1 MIIGTESTTSSAPLI
16 TNKYNRI
23 IIHSSIWRNYSTQKN
38 LSCYNGPMVDF
49 SLSHEHQMVQE
60 MVREFVQ
67 KEVAPVIKEC
77 DRQQQMAEFVLP
89 RMGELGILGICLPMK
104 YGGQGMDYIALGLA
118 CEELEVVDTSLRVVM
133 SVHVGL
139 NSMAL
144 FQWAT
149 EEQKQRFLTP
159 QAQGK
164 KIACFGLTEPGAG
177 SDVSAIVST
186 ARRDGGEY
194 VLNGEKM
201 WISLATKAHHCLWV
215 GRTNRADDPHEN
227 LSAFLVELN
236 RPGVTTGDIHG
247 KLGVRAGST
256 GWIAFQDVRV
266 PVANRIGEDGEGFK
280 IAMSCLDNGRYTVA
294 SGATGL
300 IRASLEASIRYAKE
314 RRAFGREIARMQLVQ
329 QKIAKMVQSYEMAR
343 LLYLRAGW
351 MKNQGLRNTRETS
364 LAKWFATDASFEAA
378 NEAVQIHGAYG
389 YSDEYD
395 VERYLRNSKGAVIYE
410 GTSEI
415 HQLMQAGYALGYRAD
430 ALLRCE
436 LPAYD
441 PTFWSV

>member
-1 MIIGTESTTSSAPLI
+1 
-16 TNKYNRI
+16 
-23 IIHSSIWRNYSTQKN
+23 
-38 LSCYNGPMVDF
+38 MVDF
-49 SLSHEHQMVQE
+49 SLSQEHKMIQN
-60 MVREFVQ
+60 MVRDFAQ
-67 KEVAPVIKEC
+67 KEVAPIIKQC
-77 DRQQQMAEFVLP
+77 DRQQQMADFVIP
-89 RMGELGILGICLPMK
+89 RMGELGILGICLPVR
-104 YGGQGMDYIALGLA
+104 YGGQGMDYISLGLG
-118 CEELEVVDTSLRVVM
+118 CEELEAVDTSLRVVM

-144 FQWAT
+144 FQWAS
-149 EEQKQRFLTP
+149 EEQKQHYLIP
-159 QAQGK
+159 QARGK
-164 KIACFGLTEPGAG
+164 KIGCFGLTESGAG

-186 ARRDGGEY
+186 AWRDGRDY
-194 VLNGEKM
+194 VLNGEKI

-215 GRTNRADDPHEN
+215 GRTNKESANKHDS
-227 LSAFLVELN
+227 LSAFLVELD
-236 RPGVTTGDIHG
+236 RPGVTTGDIRG

-266 PVANRIGEDGEGFK
+266 PAASRIGEEGEGFK

-300 IRASLEASIRYAKE
+300 IRACLEASISYAKE
-314 RRAFGREIARMQLVQ
+314 RRAFGREIAKMQLVQ
-329 QKIAKMVQSYEMAR
+329 QKIAKMSQSYEMGR

-378 NEAVQIHGAYG
+378 SDAVQIHGAYG
-389 YSDEYD
+389 YSDEYN

-415 HQLMQAGYALGYRAD
+415 HQLMQAGYMLGYRSD
-430 ALLRCE
+430 GPLRCE

-441 PTFWSV
+441 PDIWSA

>member
-1 MIIGTESTTSSAPLI
+1 L
-16 TNKYNRI
+16 R
-23 IIHSSIWRNYSTQKN
+23 Q
-38 LSCYNGPMVDF
+38 LFCYNGYMADF
-49 SLSHEHQMVQE
+49 SLSPEHQMVQK
-60 MVREFVQ
+60 MVREFAQ

-77 DRQQQMAEFVLP
+77 DRQQQMAEFILP
-89 RMGELGILGICLPMK
+89 RMGELGILGICLPIK
-104 YGGQGMDYIALGLA
+104 YGGQGMDYISLGLA
-118 CEELEVVDTSLRVVM
+118 CEELEVVDTSLRVAM

-149 EEQKQRFLTP
+149 EEQKQLFLTP

-177 SDVSAIVST
+177 SDVAALVST
-186 ARRDGGEY
+186 ARRDGDDY

-215 GRTNRADDPHEN
+215 GRTNPEAADPHDG

-236 RPGVTTGDIHG
+236 RPGVTKGDIHG

-266 PVANRIGEDGEGFK
+266 PSANLIGEPGEGFK

-329 QKIAKMVQSYEMAR
+329 QKIAKMVQSYEMAC

-351 MKNQGLRNTRETS
+351 LKNQGLRNTRETS

-378 NEAVQIHGAYG
+378 NDAVQIHGAYG
-389 YSDEYD
+389 FSDEYD

-415 HQLMQAGYALGYRAD
+415 HQLMQAGYALGYRSD
-430 ALLRCE
+430 APLRCE

-441 PTFWSV
+441 SSVWSH